1 MPKPSK
7 LNAMRRE
14 NLTATQAVLEQNS
27 DQVTLER
34 SVLES
39 QTRLHTARQQIASLE
54 SALSQKVADCSELML
69 SLQEAGMRSKEQLS
83 QLSEKK
89 AQYQS
94 LYKELCLERQR
105 TKRAHAKRAVLE
117 QQISVL
123 NAAAAVQAH
132 EFKNM
137 SSKAQKTM
145 DLLLQLESQNSTL
158 KTKLSQYV
166 ENFQTEIKHC
176 QNRLGIVQKNLS
188 DFNTSP
194 GSYKKSW
201 SGQTSSGK
209 SSSKCSEEKIC
220 SSPIA

>member
-1 MPKPSK
+1 
-7 LNAMRRE
+7 
-14 NLTATQAVLEQNS
+14 
-27 DQVTLER
+27 
-34 SVLES
+34 
-39 QTRLHTARQQIASLE
+39 LHTAQQQIASLE
-54 SALSQKVADCSELML
+54 SALSQKVADCSKLML

-94 LYKELCLERQR
+94 LYKELHLERQR

-123 NAAAAVQAH
+123 NAAAAAVQAH

-137 SSKAQKTM
+137 SSKAQKTI

-158 KTKLSQYV
+158 KTKLSQYI

-176 QNRLGIVQKNLS
+176 QNRLDVVQKNLLDS
-188 DFNTSP
+188 RCLSWKLK
-194 GSYKKSW
+194 KKSVRPNKFRKE
-201 SGQTSSGK
+201 Q
-209 SSSKCSEEKIC
+209 
-220 SSPIA
+220 

>member
-14 NLTATQAVLEQNS
+14 NITATQAVLEQNS

-39 QTRLHTARQQIASLE
+39 QTRLHTAQQQIASLE
-54 SALSQKVADCSELML
+54 SALML

-123 NAAAAVQAH
+123 NAAAAVQAP

-176 QNRLGIVQKNLS
+176 QNRLGVVQKNLS
-188 DFNTSP
+188 DSRRL
-194 GSYKKSW
+194 SWKLKKKS
-201 SGQTSSGK
+201 
-209 SSSKCSEEKIC
+209 
-220 SSPIA
+220 

>member
-1 MPKPSK
+1 
-7 LNAMRRE
+7 
-14 NLTATQAVLEQNS
+14 
-27 DQVTLER
+27 
-34 SVLES
+34 
-39 QTRLHTARQQIASLE
+39 
-54 SALSQKVADCSELML
+54 ML

-94 LYKELCLERQR
+94 LYKELRLERQR

-132 EFKNM
+132 GFKNM
-137 SSKAQKTM
+137 FSKAQKTM
-145 DLLLQLESQNSTL
+145 DLLLQLKSQNSTL

-176 QNRLGIVQKNLS
+176 QNRLGVVQKNLS
-188 DFNTSP
+188 DSRRL
-194 GSYKKSW
+194 SWKLKKKLVRPNKFRKE
-201 SGQTSSGK
+201 Q
-209 SSSKCSEEKIC
+209 
-220 SSPIA
+220 

>member
-39 QTRLHTARQQIASLE
+39 QTRLHTAQQQIASLE

-69 SLQEAGMRSKEQLS
+69 SLHMRFKEQLS

-94 LYKELCLERQR
+94 LYKELHLERQR

-123 NAAAAVQAH
+123 NAAAVVQAH

-166 ENFQTEIKHC
+166 ENLKKIDS
-176 QNRLGIVQKNLS
+176 GNL
-188 DFNTSP
+188 
-194 GSYKKSW
+194 
-201 SGQTSSGK
+201 
-209 SSSKCSEEKIC
+209 
-220 SSPIA
+220 